1 MRRLIICFA
10 GFLSL
15 SIPPVHLEA
24 QSAVIPGIADL
35 NQQLPWMQ
43 NYQEALKRAAAEKKP
58 VLIDVTTDWCGWSK
72 KMDRETMSNPDV
84 QAMLR
89 RFVLV
94 RLNPELSKENEKV
107 SDDFGVTGFPHF
119 VIANYK
125 GEDIGHL
132 DGYAEKKDLVEFI
145 QKYEEPFKN
154 SPLGYQSVELA
165 STDVLFKAIKRIP
178 QPESRPTSVG
188 SFIILDQCDVR
199 LETNGM
205 AKFVSRT
212 ATYVADPEKN
222 DLPTALQF
230 YNSSREKVK
239 FKSVRVLDLNGHG
252 REIDLNLAKDEHAY
266 DNQNVYWDAT
276 LTFVVVET
284 TGVERGTDSGRRRG
298 KGTSTPNSRAVLLPL
313 EYGLKH
319 VVNVRNQFDIPC
331 RARIAKTNG
340 PLPRRG

>member
-1 MRRLIICFA
+1 M
-10 GFLSL
+10 
-15 SIPPVHLEA
+15 
-24 QSAVIPGIADL
+24 
-35 NQQLPWMQ
+35 
-43 NYQEALKRAAAEKKP
+43 
-58 VLIDVTTDWCGWSK
+58 
-72 KMDRETMSNPDV
+72 
-84 QAMLR
+84 
-89 RFVLV
+89 
-94 RLNPELSKENEKV
+94 
-107 SDDFGVTGFPHF
+107 
-119 VIANYK
+119 
-125 GEDIGHL
+125 GEDIGDL
-132 DGYAEKKDLVEFI
+132 DGYAERKDLVEFI

-154 SPLGYQSVELA
+154 SPLRYQSVGLT

-266 DNQNVYWDAT
+266 DNQNVYWDARR
-276 LTFVVVET
+276 LSVELPALKEGQILDVVEEKELQPLIA
-284 TGVERGTDSGRRRG
+284 GQFYFR
-298 KGTSTPNSRAVLLPL
+298 L

-319 VVNVRNQFDIPC
+319 IE
-331 RARIAKTNG
+331 
-340 PLPRRG
+340 RRQKSI